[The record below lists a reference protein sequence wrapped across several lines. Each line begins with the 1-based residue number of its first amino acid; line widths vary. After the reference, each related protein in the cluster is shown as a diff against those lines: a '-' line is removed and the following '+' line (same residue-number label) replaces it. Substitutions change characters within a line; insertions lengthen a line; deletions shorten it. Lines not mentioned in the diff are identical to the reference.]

1 MLFLRTPLVA
11 CHRRRSH
18 NHYYFTKRHRRRNWH
33 SLARRASWNTV
44 SRLGASQPY
53 EFLRGSIQKR
63 GRRIIFQRL
72 SIPVLSNP
80 VIQFSFWVTEVNEDG
95 EEQDFWNGEDTEF
108 IPREERA
115 QICLKLKTAAEML
128 IFAERPRCVGLCAAD
143 AQERAYHRFL
153 LVAEVFR
160 ENWYR
165 VTELEPHL
173 GSRAWLME
181 RAGL

>member
-1 MLFLRTPLVA
+1 MAFIGAKGELEYRFATGGVTAVRIFAGFDPEKQTT
-11 CHRRRSH
+11 
-18 NHYYFTKRHRRRNWH
+18 YYLSA
-33 SLARRASWNTV
+33 SLDS
-44 SRLGASQPY
+44 S
-53 EFLRGSIQKR
+53 
-63 GRRIIFQRL
+63 
-72 SIPVLSNP
+72 LSNP

-115 QICLKLKTAAEML
+115 QISLKLKTAAEML
-128 IFAERPRCVGLCAAD
+128 ISAERPRCVGLCAAD
-143 AQERAYHRFL
+143 AQERAYDRFL

-165 VTELEPHL
+165 VTELEPYL

>member
-1 MLFLRTPLVA
+1 LWHGIGAEVTTTIISQNATGDGIGIHWREGRAGIPFCDWGRHSRTNFCGV
-11 CHRRRSH
+11 RSRKEDDVLS
-18 NHYYFTKRHRRRNWH
+18 F
-33 SLARRASWNTV
+33 SV
-44 SRLGASQPY
+44 SR
-53 EFLRGSIQKR
+53 
-63 GRRIIFQRL
+63 FQFFK
-72 SIPVLSNP
+72 S
-80 VIQFSFWVTEVNEDG
+80 VIQFSFWVTEVDEDG

-173 GSRAWLME
+173 GSRAWHME